1 MGAGSV
7 SVAKHRY
14 FKGKKA
20 KQGTKKYIDYV
31 THREGRD
38 RDKGGRLFF
47 NEKRDAIDGRTLK
60 KEVDRQDGRGG
71 AVAHELI
78 LSPGLNAVDSQE
90 YTRELMRKLE
100 RSKGQELEW
109 MAVAHKNTDHHH
121 VHVLI
126 MGKDAH
132 GSPVRINRHD
142 YQDLREWG
150 DRYIDR
156 EHHLD
161 RFLERDIDRIFKEKG
176 RGDLKYEPDRG
187 DELFNR
193 LLFGDGNEERA
204 PAKGRSQEQS
214 KEAEWDRERA
224 IAELADSEKIYA
236 KGQAFTQFSS
246 LKDLREFEE
255 GLRSKDSE
263 RLPKEEYSQLK
274 RWIYEKERYGEDYHE
289 KKEIEKRQK
298 NKGRDITGFDK
309 DFGNLDTVL
318 KRNLEPKSR
327 DDGGLKSYKPRSQRR
342 FERLGRQAAWHAQ
355 YESAMEKMRLQNELL
370 RNPENREYIEA
381 QLEWLKESDKGVM
394 TEFER
399 VDVDELLGWG
409 DKDKNRDKKG
419 RYKKDRDEIKDGPD
433 RGDELYNS
441 LFSGGGD
448 DKSKKKDEK
457 ESGDKDREE
466 NPNETGTSGR
476 KSRDDKDKEKDRDDD
491 DRDDR

>member
-1 MGAGSV
+1 MAAGSV

-31 THREGRD
+31 THREGHD

-47 NEKRDAIDGRTLK
+47 NEKLDAIDGRKLK

-109 MAVAHKNTDHHH
+109 MAVPHKNTDHHH
-121 VHVLI
+121 IHVLI

-161 RFLERDIDRIFKEKG
+161 KFLERDVDRIFKEKG
-176 RGDLKYEPDRG
+176 RGELKYEPDRG

-193 LLFGDGNEERA
+193 LLFGDGAPDRSSRA
-204 PAKGRSQEQS
+204 KDDKPRAKD
-214 KEAEWDRERA
+214 AEWDRERA
-224 IAELADSEKIYA
+224 IAELSDSEKIYA
-236 KGQAFTQFSS
+236 KGKAYTQFSS
-246 LKDLREFEE
+246 LKDLRDFED
-255 GLRSKDSE
+255 GLRSKELKHTD

-274 RWIYEKERYGEDYHE
+274 KWIYEKERYGEDYHE
-289 KKEIEKRQK
+289 RKEIEKRQRGK
-298 NKGRDITGFDK
+298 SPEITGFDK

-327 DDGGLKSYKPRSQRR
+327 DDGALKSYKPRSQRR

-370 RNPENREYIEA
+370 RNPENREYIES

-409 DKDKNRDKKG
+409 DKDKKRDRQG
-419 RYKKDRDEIKDGPD
+419 RYKKDRDEIKEGPD

-448 DKSKKKDEK
+448 KEKSKKSDDM
-457 ESGDKDREE
+457 DKEE
-466 NPNETGTSGR
+466 NSNETGTSKD
-476 KSRDDKDKEKDRDDD
+476 KSRDDKEKDRDDD
-491 DRDDR
+491 DDRGDR

>member
-1 MGAGSV
+1 MGSGSV

-31 THREGRD
+31 THREGHD
-38 RDKGGRLFF
+38 REQGGRLFF
-47 NEKRDAIDGRTLK
+47 DSKRDAVDGRTLK

-100 RSKGQELEW
+100 QAKGQELEW
-109 MAVAHKNTDHHH
+109 MAVPHKNTDHHH

-132 GSPVRINRHD
+132 GAPVRINRHD
-142 YQDLREWG
+142 YKDLREWG

-161 RFLERDIDRIFKEKG
+161 RFLERDVDRIFKEKG
-176 RGDLKYEPDRG
+176 RGELKYEPDKG

-193 LLFGDGNEERA
+193 LLFGFGDEERA
-204 PAKGRSQEQS
+204 PAKGRSQEKS

-224 IAELADSEKIYA
+224 IAELSDSEKIYA

-246 LKDLREFEE
+246 LEELKEFEE

-274 RWIYEKERYGEDYHE
+274 KWIYEKERFGEDFHE
-289 KKEIEKRQK
+289 KKELEKRQK
-298 NKGRDITGFDK
+298 KDKNRDITGFDK

-318 KRNLEPKSR
+318 KRDFQPRQR
-327 DDGGLKSYKPRSQRR
+327 DDGGLRSYKPRVQRH
-342 FERLGRQAAWHAQ
+342 FEKLGRQATWHAQ
-355 YESAMEKMRLQNELL
+355 YESAMEKMRLQQELL

-399 VDVDELLGWG
+399 VDVDELLGWT
-409 DKDKNRDKKG
+409 DKDRKREKG
-419 RYKKDRDEIKDGPD
+419 RGKKDRDEIKDGPD

-441 LFSGGGD
+441 LFSSGGD

-457 ESGDKDREE
+457 ESGESA
-466 NPNETGTSGR
+466 NEKETFDG
-476 KSRDDKDKEKDRDDD
+476 KSRDDKDKEKERDDD